1 MILLQKEFDMD
12 TAKMD
17 KRFAAITSSNYD
29 GIVKDGNSF
38 IVLWKTTPSNADLA
52 AIELYW
58 RDLTEQS
65 YNAPT
70 QDEQVEML
78 ANIIQKARIFGDAT
92 IAQFALE
99 NVAMGITQAGKT
111 RAVAD
116 YCQKLQ
122 YYMSTG
128 SLYAALEEIEE
139 ISNNVPPE
147 LAPFVTSERLGVYT
161 NKIKAYLGIP

>member
-38 IVLWKTTPSNADLA
+38 IVLWKSTPTNSDLA

-58 RDLTEQS
+58 RGLTEQV
-65 YNAPT
+65 YNTPT
-70 QDEQVEML
+70 AEEQMEGL
-78 ANIIQKARIFGDAT
+78 SKIIQKARTFGDAT

-128 SLYAALEEIEE
+128 SLYAALEEIQE
-139 ISNNVPPE
+139 ISVNIPPD
-147 LAPFVTSERLGVYT
+147 LAPFVTQQRLAVYV
-161 NKIKAYLGIP
+161 NKIKAYLGIQ

>member
-1 MILLQKEFDMD
+1 MILLQKEFEMNIE
-12 TAKMD
+12 KMD

-38 IVLWKTTPSNADLA
+38 IVLWKSEPSNEDLA

-58 RDLTEQS
+58 RSLTEQI

-70 QDEQVEML
+70 AEEQTEYL
-78 ANIIQKARIFGDAT
+78 SKIIQKARMFGDAT
-92 IAQFALE
+92 ITQFALE

-111 RAVAD
+111 REVAD

-128 SLYAALEEIEE
+128 SLYAALEELQE
-139 ISNNVPPE
+139 ISLNVPQN
-147 LAPFVTSERLGVYT
+147 LAPFVTSDRLNIYE
-161 NKIKAYLGIP
+161 NKIKSYLGIP

>member
-17 KRFAAITSSNYD
+17 KRFAAITSSNYS

-38 IVLWKTTPSNADLA
+38 IVLWKTTPSDADLA

-58 RDLTEQS
+58 RNLTEQI
-65 YNAPT
+65 YNTPT
-70 QDEQVEML
+70 ADEQTEAL
-78 ANIIQKARIFGDAT
+78 AKVIQKARLFGDAT

-122 YYMSTG
+122 YYTSTG
-128 SLYAALEEIEE
+128 SLYAALEEIQEL
-139 ISNNVPPE
+139 SQNTPAE
-147 LAPFVTSERLGVYT
+147 LAPFVTSARLSVYA

>member
-1 MILLQKEFDMD
+1 MILLQKEFNMD
-12 TAKMD
+12 TTKMD
-17 KRFAAITSSNYD
+17 KRFAAITSSNYS

-38 IVLWKTTPSNADLA
+38 IVLWKTTPSDADLA
-52 AIELYW
+52 AIEVYW
-58 RDLTEQS
+58 RNLTEQVYS
-65 YNAPT
+65 TPT
-70 QDEQVEML
+70 VDEQTEAL
-78 ANIIQKARIFGDAT
+78 AKVIQKARLFGDAT

-128 SLYAALEEIEE
+128 SLYAALEEIQD
-139 ISNNVPPE
+139 IADNTPPE
-147 LAPFVTSERLGVYT
+147 LAPFVTPERLAVYT
-161 NKIKAYLGIP
+161 NKIKAYLGIT